1 MKIHTLTRL
10 ASLGPHSLDDA
21 ELTEFALGSSA
32 SHAATIRR
40 AFLKQD
46 WRECPDAI
54 PPDLW
59 HQLQCWEALRQS
71 WLEQH
76 LRRTRLSEGRAVQ
89 RYLQG
94 RLGRLPQ
101 EQVLALMLDN
111 QLGLLE
117 TRVIALGT
125 VNEAKVYPR
134 EVASAALDSGAAAVI
149 LAHNHPSGHSQPSA
163 SDQAL
168 TEQLQILLDG
178 LSIRLVDHFVVTA
191 LGVQSILHG
200 NKAA

>member
-10 ASLGPHSLDDA
+10 ASLGPHTLDDD

-32 SHAATIRR
+32 QCASTIRR

-46 WRECPDAI
+46 WRDCPQGV
-54 PPDLW
+54 PRDLW
-59 HQLQCWEALRQS
+59 HQLQCWETLRES

-76 LRRTRLSEGRAVQ
+76 LRRTRLSEGVAVK
-89 RYLQG
+89 RYLQS
-94 RLGRLPQ
+94 RLGRLQQ

-111 QLGLLE
+111 QLGLME
-117 TRVIALGT
+117 SKIVALGT

-134 EVASAALDSGAAAVI
+134 EIAAAALQCGAAAVI
-149 LAHNHPSGHSQPSA
+149 LAHNHPSGLSQPSA
-163 SDQAL
+163 ADQAL
-168 TEQLQILLDG
+168 TEQLDTLLGG
-178 LSIRLVDHFVVTA
+178 LGIRLVDHFVVTA
-191 LGVQSILHG
+191 LGVQSIMRG